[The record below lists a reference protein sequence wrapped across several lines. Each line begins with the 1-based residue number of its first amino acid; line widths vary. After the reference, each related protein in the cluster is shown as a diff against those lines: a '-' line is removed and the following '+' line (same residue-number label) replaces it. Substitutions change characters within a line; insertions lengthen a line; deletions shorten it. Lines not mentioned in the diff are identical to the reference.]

1 MRAAVMRGRR
11 LVVDDVPEPTPGE
24 GQVLVET
31 LACGIC
37 GSDLH
42 NLQHPE
48 RLVEA
53 GRASGTPFVFDT
65 ERDLVMGHEF
75 CAKVLE
81 LGPGASEVKPGDI
94 VVSMPIVI
102 TRDGLEG
109 VGYSNNYP
117 GGYGER
123 MVLTSSL
130 CLTVPA
136 HLDPPHAALT
146 EPMAVGVHAV
156 ARSAI
161 QQGTAALVIGSGPVG
176 LAVIA
181 ALRLAGIESIIA
193 ADFSPTRRELAIQMG
208 AAEAV
213 DPREEPAI
221 EAWRRVDGTRSLVI
235 FEAVGVPGMID
246 QVMRDA
252 PRSCRIVVVGV
263 CMESDTFWPA
273 LGVTKELSLQFVLG
287 YSPEEFARTLGSIA
301 QGDID
306 VAPLITDEVGI
317 IDTPRAFGDLATPGA
332 HAKILVRPALG

>member
-48 RLVEA
+48 QFVEA
-53 GRASGTPFVFDT
+53 GRASATPFVFDV

-130 CLTVPA
+130 CLRVPG
-136 HLDPPHAALT
+136 HLDPAQAALT

-161 QQGTAALVIGSGPVG
+161 EQGTSALVIGSGPVG

-181 ALRLAGIESIIA
+181 ALRLAGIEPIIA
-193 ADFSPTRRELAIQMG
+193 ADFSPTRRELAMRMG

-221 EAWRRVDGTRSLVI
+221 EAWRRLDGTRSPVI

-246 QVMRDA
+246 QAMRDA

-263 CMESDTFWPA
+263 CMEDDTFWPA

-287 YSPEEFARTLGSIA
+287 YSPEEFARTLGWIA

-306 VAPLITDEVGI
+306 VAPLITGEVGI
-317 IDTPRAFGDLATPGA
+317 LDTPRAFEDLATPGA